1 MKETKTPKY
10 VVHPKPGVT
19 STKRSHPATYVFIKM
34 LQYMVNMFTVI
45 SFPFMDSSI
54 SGGKSEVTSN
64 KNRGTV
70 Y

>member
-1 MKETKTPKY
+1 
-10 VVHPKPGVT
+10 
-19 STKRSHPATYVFIKM
+19 
-34 LQYMVNMFTVI
+34 MVNMFTVL

-70 Y
+70 YQHVVIIQINLFYLVFLNVN